1 MIFSDITLK
10 EFVDSGVLSI
20 NPTPAKKQFQP
31 ASIDLRLDKGYY
43 RIYEHG
49 EEWYNE
55 TELVVSPG
63 DFIIAS
69 TMENIRLPDDMVAR
83 VEGRSSYGRKGLI
96 VHVTAGFIDPGFHGK
111 ITLEITNV
119 SPRPIVLHKGD
130 CVCQMVVEELDQPC
144 LHPYIGYYQN
154 QDQATLSKF
163 ERNSTTWEGNHGK
176 K

>member
-63 DFIIAS
+63 DFLS
-69 TMENIRLPDDMVAR
+69 
-83 VEGRSSYGRKGLI
+83 LI
-96 VHVTAGFIDPGFHGK
+96 HI
-111 ITLEITNV
+111 
-119 SPRPIVLHKGD
+119 
-130 CVCQMVVEELDQPC
+130 
-144 LHPYIGYYQN
+144 
-154 QDQATLSKF
+154 
-163 ERNSTTWEGNHGK
+163 
-176 K
+176 